1 MLQEDIINIFESK
14 NLQFLGKI
22 LQSGFISLVDHNF
35 HHLLTNQLLLWS
47 FGVASSSNL
56 LGGSLCEANAKHSNE
71 VSIACFGL
79 HKCLNEG
86 VPLLDESAQLVS
98 CDVHSVEV
106 GVAIKA
112 LDFFDLQLHLSP
124 GLIIAIS
131 VQISQ
136 RYFKDTSFQTVSSDL
151 YKRGLFKECA
161 VAYFVQQ
168 FCCKEWLWV
177 VSHRKQWV
185 QVRCTIPSW
194 RKDERYMIMIRKP
207 IDRAGVTYT
216 FFFWPFFLKFLG
228 FFPAVMIV
236 DRLVLALTLK
246 GIPLL
251 IINLINRFHI

>member
-136 RYFKDTSFQTVSSDL
+136 RYFKDTSFQTISSDL
-151 YKRGLFKECA
+151 YKRGYL
-161 VAYFVQQ
+161 
-168 FCCKEWLWV
+168 
-177 VSHRKQWV
+177 RN
-185 QVRCTIPSW
+185 VR
-194 RKDERYMIMIRKP
+194 
-207 IDRAGVTYT
+207 
-216 FFFWPFFLKFLG
+216 L
-228 FFPAVMIV
+228 
-236 DRLVLALTLK
+236 LTLSSSSVARSDCGLSHIENSGCK
-246 GIPLL
+246 YVVPFLL
-251 IINLINRFHI
+251 GERMSAIW